1 MGKHSPYA
9 PWCWYIYQQMPQKSP
24 SFVGKYILYMEH
36 MGREKKQKKN
46 IKFDGESDLP
56 MISWW
61 ADGPSW
67 RFLMFSA
74 AGSVDLLF
82 KHV

>member
-1 MGKHSPYA
+1 
-9 PWCWYIYQQMPQKSP
+9 
-24 SFVGKYILYMEH
+24 MEH

-46 IKFDGESDLP
+46 IRFDGESDLP
-56 MISWW
+56 RISWW

-82 KHV
+82 KRDLIGGCDHEQSGI